1 VLGTSDNTYDR
12 FKHTSTAIVESQVI
26 KDMSK
31 IATSC
36 NNSSKSRSCCAMLR
50 CMVKRTGPKP
60 KSGVHPTALVDAVH
74 SAQIAALGY
83 LLLPAPYD
91 WVQV

>member
-1 VLGTSDNTYDR
+1 
-12 FKHTSTAIVESQVI
+12 
-26 KDMSK
+26 
-31 IATSC
+31 
-36 NNSSKSRSCCAMLR
+36 MLR